1 MSLQVDVILEG
12 QWSLVGEE
20 LTHTITTGRRS
31 THKNLSASPV
41 RNTHYSRAP
50 TQHFQSSQE
59 VREQEFNSIWCVFL
73 HPPQKHMLS
82 AELQLLR
89 KMHLGNQD
97 GVCA

>member
-1 MSLQVDVILEG
+1 MSLQVDVILERL
-12 QWSLVGEE
+12 WSLEGEE
-20 LTHTITTGRRS
+20 LAHTITSARRS
-31 THKNLSASPV
+31 TQKNLSASPA
-41 RNTHYSRAP
+41 RNRHYSRAP

-59 VREQEFNSIWCVFL
+59 VREQEFNSIWCAFL
-73 HPPQKHMLS
+73 HPPQKQMLP